1 MEPKSCW
8 NTSTGLP
15 ERGIPM
21 LNNFTFGQFFPGQSV
36 IHRLDPRCKLVCTV
50 LYLVLLFVVNTWVG
64 FAVSAAY
71 MAVVIAVSDIPVSN
85 VLRGVKPILPIMA
98 VTALLNLFFIDGNRV
113 LDWGVIH
120 ISWEGI
126 YFAIKMIIRLAIL
139 IVGTSMLT
147 YTTSPIALTDGM
159 EKGLRPLQK
168 IHLPVHEVT
177 MMMSIALRFIPT
189 LVEETDK
196 IMSAQ
201 KARGADFESGGLIHR
216 AKALVPILIPL
227 FISAFRRAEEL
238 ALAMECRCYRGGEG
252 RTRLRQLRYHW
263 QDGIAYLSMVLLF
276 ALCVAL
282 NFLLPNI

>member
-1 MEPKSCW
+1 
-8 NTSTGLP
+8 
-15 ERGIPM
+15 M

-71 MAVVIAVSDIPVSN
+71 MAVVIAVSKIPVGN

-98 VTALLNLFFIDGNRV
+98 ITALLNLFFIDGNRV
-113 LDWGVIH
+113 LDWGIIH
-120 ISWEGI
+120 ISWAGI